1 MKQKG
6 FIHCKY
12 CGKKSIEAN
21 LIKLS
26 GGTIFNKQDK
36 YCKYCKNYNIHNDEE
51 GAWGDYAWKL
61 WKDSGL
67 TFKNTYKLKLSNL
80 LSMKYEQNKT
90 LAETHTLSINQIL
103 ELCNSEKKITQ
114 KKIKEFLDDEEI
126 KEKEDFKKEK
136 TKKDR
141 NEKIKNTTLNTLDKG
156 FSLIPDSVFGVGV
169 YILIIL
175 LCIWLLGDSGGE
187 CGVDYAPRFFGEC

>member
-12 CGKKSIEAN
+12 CGKKSIGAN

-26 GGTIFNKQDK
+26 GEIIFKKQDK

-51 GAWGDYAWKL
+51 GEWGDEGGSWGDYAWKL

-67 TFKNTYKLKLSNL
+67 TFKNTYKSKLSNL
-80 LSMKYEQNKT
+80 LSIKYEQNKT
-90 LAETHTLSINQIL
+90 LAETHTLSINQII

-114 KKIKEFLDDEEI
+114 KRIKEFLDDVEIEE
-126 KEKEDFKKEK
+126 EEDFKKEK
-136 TKKDR
+136 IKRNR
-141 NEKIKNTTLNTLDKG
+141 NEKYG
-156 FSLIPDSVFGVGV
+156 WIPDGIFGVGV
-169 YILIIL
+169 YILVIL
-175 LCIWLLGDSGGE
+175 FCILVFGDYDISHG
-187 CGVDYAPRFFGEC
+187 PRFFGDPDSN